1 VSQSNPP
8 PPLPLC
14 SVVGSGKERK
24 GWSYGEELRS
34 GF

>member
-14 SVVGSGKERK
+14 SVVGAGQERK